1 MKLTFEKINKIKKE
15 YNKNGFVLIKN
26 FLPKNKCKKALNWLN
41 KKNKKKLAKT
51 WTEQEPGVDL
61 AVYFV
66 VHKKNSI
73 LASIAKNKKVLDLAS
88 KLVEDKVYIYS
99 SKVNLKAAWCG
110 AVEYFHQ
117 DLVYWKDRGYPRND
131 MLSAMVFLEKHNDEN
146 APLKIFPKTHKLGF
160 IKHAPFINVN
170 GLAKYMVPPK
180 KLYELNKK
188 FGVHTIN
195 ADVGDV
201 LFFHMGCV
209 HGSGHNISGKSRTVV
224 LSQLNTFNNIP
235 KNVVKNSKRFNLKRA
250 KREFDESKRRS
261 HWFKNKYLS
270 QLNSKQLTFSA
281 PITSIEKK

>member
-73 LASIAKNKKVLDLAS
+73 LASIAKNKKVLDLVD

-99 SKVNLKAAWCG
+99 SKVNLKAAGWSCRIFSSRFSLL
-110 AVEYFHQ
+110 ERQ
-117 DLVYWKDRGYPRND
+117 RLSRND

-146 APLKIFPKTHKLGF
+146 APLKFFQKL
-160 IKHAPFINVN
+160 IN
-170 GLAKYMVPPK
+170 
-180 KLYELNKK
+180 
-188 FGVHTIN
+188 
-195 ADVGDV
+195 
-201 LFFHMGCV
+201 LFYQTL
-209 HGSGHNISGKSRTVV
+209 R
-224 LSQLNTFNNIP
+224 L
-235 KNVVKNSKRFNLKRA
+235 
-250 KREFDESKRRS
+250 
-261 HWFKNKYLS
+261 
-270 QLNSKQLTFSA
+270 
-281 PITSIEKK
+281 